1 MSRALVLAFATFLL
15 GSAACGPNPPG
26 KLPTTSPVMTFE
38 APDADDLAPAD
49 DDDDDDTATDST
61 QDDSE

>member
-1 MSRALVLAFATFLL
+1 MTRALVLAFATLLL
-15 GSAACGPNPPG
+15 GTAACGPNPPG

-49 DDDDDDTATDST
+49 DEDDDTATDST